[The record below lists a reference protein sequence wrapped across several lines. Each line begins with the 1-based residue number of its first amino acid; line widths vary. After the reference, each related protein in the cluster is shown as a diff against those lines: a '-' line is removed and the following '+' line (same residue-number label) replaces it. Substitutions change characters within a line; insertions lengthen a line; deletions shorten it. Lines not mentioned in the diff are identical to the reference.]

1 MIQRAAWLIG
11 TAVLIT
17 TATAAPAYAQQAPAE
32 GANSQVGEIVV
43 TAQRRSES
51 IQRVPVSVTAVTA
64 DTLRSQQINDLS
76 QVTRAAPS
84 LQIGQDSTF
93 AVRGVGTLAFAST
106 IDSSVAVAVDEVNL
120 GRPAL
125 NAPQFLDL
133 ERVEVLNGPQGL
145 LFGKN
150 ASAGLI
156 NVVTTKPKLHNR
168 EMITD
173 LEFDSRDTPGASR
186 DAPGIIARQTVNLPL
201 GSIAALRLNALY
213 SYIEPP
219 VTYVGTAPAG
229 TRNDIN
235 RRSYQLKGKLLIAP
249 SDDLSLYIIGDY
261 NKLSGVGGIFTTT
274 YLQAAPGSVNLPA
287 LALDKIT
294 PGPDNFLFGGEGGF
308 WRDLKV
314 GGAQANVSY
323 KLSNGLEISNV
334 AAWRFYDQN
343 QQLDIDALSLNGAST
358 NRTIA
363 DYNQYSN
370 ELRVALPASNR
381 LSGQAGLYAFR
392 STLHQD
398 SLIAGNSYTPSF
410 LLPGFPFCVGAVAVP
425 GAFPPTCSVRRD
437 YYLGSDRVY
446 TLNTTSLAAFGQLT
460 YAITDALKLIAGGR
474 LTHDKIDIDLLQGRY
489 TYFVPLGGPSTTV
502 KQNFKNDDFSWKL
515 GAQYQATPTIMGYG
529 FYGRGY
535 KGPGFNDQAVTP
547 GGSLVILPESSH
559 TAEVGIKSSFL
570 DRRVTLNVSA
580 FVTNFSNLQVQ
591 SFDTNL
597 QTFVVANAAKAR
609 SKGVEV
615 AVAVRP
621 IIGLTV
627 NGAVSLL
634 SSKFVKFPGV
644 QCYPTQTTRGCSA
657 TNILFDASGDTLPV
671 APKFTSTLS
680 ATYDFPTGGEIVP
693 FVQGNWYHRSTI
705 HYGLSEA
712 PLTFFGPVDIFGAS
726 VGAQLGRG
734 VRVSLFCKNC
744 TNEHVP
750 TSISTDPGD
759 ASARDNRGR
768 PTPRLTYN
776 QSFNLDSVRTVGA
789 TLGFRF

>member
-1 MIQRAAWLIG
+1 MMHRATWLAG
-11 TAVLIT
+11 TATLIV
-17 TATAAPAYAQQAPAE
+17 TAVPAYAQQTPTD
-32 GANSQVGEIVV
+32 GASTQVGEIVV

-84 LQIGQDSTF
+84 LQVGQDSTF

-125 NAPQFLDL
+125 NVPQFLDL

-156 NVVTTKPKLHNR
+156 NVITAKPKLHVR
-168 EMITD
+168 QMITD
-173 LEFDSRDTPGASR
+173 LEFDSRDTPGASGS
-186 DAPGIIARQTVNLPL
+186 APGVIARQTVNLPL

-229 TRNDIN
+229 VRNDIN
-235 RRSYQLKGKLLIAP
+235 RKSYQLKGKLLIAP
-249 SDDLSLYIIGDY
+249 NDDLSLYVIGDY
-261 NKLSGVGGIFTTT
+261 NKFSGVGGIFSTT
-274 YLQAAPGSVNLPA
+274 YLQVAPGSVNLPA

-314 GGAQANVSY
+314 GGAQATINY
-323 KLSNGLEISNV
+323 KLLNGLEISNV
-334 AAWRFYDQN
+334 SAWRFYDLN

-358 NRTIA
+358 NRTVA

-370 ELRVALPASNR
+370 ELRVALPAGNR
-381 LSGQAGLYAFR
+381 LSGQAGLFAFH

-398 SLIAGNSYTPSF
+398 SMINGASYTPSF
-410 LLPGFPFCVGAVAVP
+410 VARGFPFCVGAIAVP
-425 GAFPPTCSVRRD
+425 GARPPACSVSND
-437 YYLGSDRVY
+437 YFLGSDRVY

-460 YAITDALKLIAGGR
+460 YAVTDALKLIAGGR
-474 LTHDKIDIDLLQGRY
+474 LTHDKIDIDLLQGRFR
-489 TYFVPLGGPSTTV
+489 YFVPLGGPSTTT
-502 KQNFKNDDFSWKL
+502 KQNFSNDDFSWKL
-515 GAQYQATPTIMGYG
+515 GAQYQATPTIMAYG

-559 TAEVGIKSSFL
+559 TAEVGIKSSYL
-570 DRRVTLNVSA
+570 DRRVTVDVSA
-580 FVTNFSNLQVQ
+580 FVTNFNNLQVQ
-591 SFDTNL
+591 SFDVNL
-597 QTFVVANAAKAR
+597 QTFVVSNAAKAR
-609 SKGVEV
+609 SKGIEV

-621 IIGLTV
+621 VTGLTV

-634 SSKFVKFPGV
+634 SSKFVNFPGV
-644 QCYPTQTTRGCSA
+644 QCYPTQTTRGCSS
-657 TNILFDASGDTLPV
+657 TNKRFDASGDTLPV

-680 ATYDFPTGGEIVP
+680 ANYDFPTTGEVVP
-693 FVQGNWYHRSTI
+693 FIQGNWYHRSTI

-726 VGAQLGRG
+726 VGAQLGKA

-750 TSISTDPGD
+750 TSIATDAGD
-759 ASARDNRGR
+759 GTNR
-768 PTPRLTYN
+768 TPRLTYN